1 MQAHSITHILV
12 ASLVSVSAGLAQAAS
27 IDLAGPDGSGTLSLS
42 NVKGWASAE
51 AALEGLPNFAYFFNE
66 NSGVWTSI
74 VALPLSA
81 DAVYAEE
88 ATVTVFNKTV
98 TAADYATFSAGTIE
112 FDDSALT
119 GSGTETISAGTLG
132 FTFNDAGFSPLGS
145 SYNSGSGYGNAG
157 WSYTITASN
166 VSGTG
171 LTFTDGVLSS
181 IDLTAD
187 ISVTV
192 LFAGMLPFTNTYD
205 GQLTISGD
213 QYAFDLDVTQDNV
226 EPFFVGAVS
235 DTRMVFNRAGSIAA
249 VTAVPEPSTYALMA
263 AGLALV
269 GGIARRGRRA

>member
-1 MQAHSITHILV
+1 MHAHILSRIV
-12 ASLVSVSAGLAQAAS
+12 CASLLSVSAGFAQAAS

-51 AALEGLPNFAYFFNE
+51 AALAGLPSFAYFQNE
-66 NSGVWTSI
+66 STGIWTSI

-88 ATVTVFNKTV
+88 ATATVYNKTV
-98 TAADYATFSAGTIE
+98 TAADYATFSAGAIDY
-112 FDDSALT
+112 DDSALT
-119 GSGTETISAGTLG
+119 GSGTETIAAGALA
-132 FTFNDAGFSPLGS
+132 FSFNNAGFSPLGS
-145 SYNSGSGYGNAG
+145 AYNSGSGFGNAG
-157 WSYTITASN
+157 WSYTIAASN
-166 VSGTG
+166 VSGSG

-192 LFAGMLPFTNTYD
+192 LFAGMLPFTSTYD
-205 GQLTISGD
+205 GQLTIAGN

-226 EPFFVGAVS
+226 EPVFVGAVS

-269 GGIARRGRRA
+269 GGIARRSRRT